1 VQGSGLAW
9 LGQGSNMIE
18 HPLSDYKNARAEKS
32 FHKGQIKSEL
42 FEGTE
47 EELYD
52 AYLRYRFLYEFGR
65 MVTSQ
70 TKIDKIIDM
79 LLDKLIELVNAERCL
94 LLLFNTSG
102 DTIYKIG
109 RHLQHS
115 EITHPEFEVSWSII
129 NKVKETH
136 LPVCIQDALASDSFK
151 TMKSVL
157 RLRILSV
164 ACIPIIHEEK
174 CIGVL
179 YADNRTLKGVF
190 REDYC
195 HLLHN
200 FVRLI
205 AGPLAS
211 AIHRKELENQIS
223 SIQNQLQLRSK
234 YPSIVGTSPQ
244 IQKVIKFID
253 QVADTSAT
261 VIIEGESG
269 TGKELVARAIH
280 DNSRRKLKPFVSLNC
295 GALTETLLESELFGH
310 VKGAFT
316 GATHNKKGWFE
327 TADGGTI
334 FFDEIGEMSPGL
346 QIKLL
351 RVLQIGE
358 FSPVGSSEIRTCDVR
373 ILAATNRNLQSMTKE
388 KKFRSDLFYRLNIL
402 YIFIP
407 PLRERREDILLLALY
422 YLQHYGKRIS
432 KDNLTFSLAAQEVL
446 KNYDYP
452 GNIRELEN
460 AIQHATVMTES
471 TEVHISDL
479 PESLF
484 PGPIS
489 EYGRANQNFAFS
501 KKLVMERFERTY
513 IESAL
518 EKSSG
523 IIAQAARIA
532 GIDPKNFYQKM
543 QKYQIR
549 AGQR

>member
-1 VQGSGLAW
+1 
-9 LGQGSNMIE
+9 
-18 HPLSDYKNARAEKS
+18 
-32 FHKGQIKSEL
+32 
-42 FEGTE
+42 
-47 EELYD
+47 
-52 AYLRYRFLYEFGR
+52 

-70 TKIDKIIDM
+70 TQIDKIIDT
-79 LLDKLIELVNAERCL
+79 LLDRLIELVSAERCL
-94 LLLFNTSG
+94 LLLLSNNG
-102 DTIYKIG
+102 EIIQKIG

-115 EITHPEFEVSWSII
+115 DIAEADFEVSWSII
-129 NKVKETH
+129 NKVKETR
-136 LPVCIQDALASDSFK
+136 LPVCVQDALSSDSYK

-164 ACIPIIHEEK
+164 ACIPILHEDK
-174 CIGVL
+174 LIGVL
-179 YADNRTLKGVF
+179 YADNRTFKGVF
-190 REDYC
+190 KEDYC
-195 HLLHN
+195 LLLQN
-200 FVRLI
+200 FVSLI

-223 SIQNQLQLRSK
+223 TIQDQLQLRSK
-234 YPSIVGTSPQ
+234 YSSIVGTSPE

-280 DNSRRKLKPFVSLNC
+280 DNSRRRLKPFVSLNC

-316 GATHNKKGWFE
+316 GAIHNKKGWFE
-327 TADGGTI
+327 SADGGTI
-334 FFDEIGEMSPGL
+334 FFDEISEMSPGL

-351 RVLQIGE
+351 RVLQTGE
-358 FSPVGSSEIRTCDVR
+358 FSPVGSSEVRTCDVR
-373 ILAATNRNLQSMTKE
+373 ILAATNKNLHTMIKE
-388 KKFRSDLFYRLNIL
+388 NRFRSDLFYRLNIL
-402 YIFIP
+402 YILIP
-407 PLRERREDILLLALY
+407 PLRERREDILQLALH
-422 YLQHYGKRIS
+422 YLQHYAKRVGKC
-432 KDNLTFSLAAQEVL
+432 NLTISAAAQEVL
-446 KNYDYP
+446 KSYDYP

-460 AIQHATVMTES
+460 AIQRATVMAEDS
-471 TEVHISDL
+471 EVQISDL

-489 EYGRANQNFAFS
+489 EYSRATQNFAFS

-523 IIAQAARIA
+523 IIARAARMS

-549 AGQR
+549 VQQR